1 MMDYGQA
8 ESGRGSLAGKVR
20 GREEEPLPVLTANL
34 CYLLVGG
41 RYIDAQEGGG
51 EERQEMKN
59 GG

>member
-20 GREEEPLPVLTANL
+20 GREEGPLPVLTANL

-41 RYIDAQEGGG
+41 RYVDVQEG
-51 EERQEMKN
+51 EERKDKR
-59 GG
+59 

>member
-1 MMDYGQA
+1 MDYGQA
-8 ESGRGSLAGKVR
+8 ESGRGSLAGKVS
-20 GREEEPLPVLTANL
+20 GGEERPLSVSTANL

-41 RYIDAQEGGG
+41 RYVDAQEGGG